1 MNNIHF
7 VKSTCVLQS
16 MNLLA
21 NALRGH
27 MARREHLR
35 RVQNEQKDEQQTR
48 ETDAPRAE
56 RRPSSR
62 SSAPAPP
69 KRGTPAADADTTQR
83 QQRVDSPAYDEAV
96 ALLQSAL
103 QGHSK
108 RQNFLQQQR
117 RGSHARTWTLSTAEC
132 GLRSSHSHYDF
143 TSIAILLRAL
153 LVVIVSIRE
162 RLSLENL
169 FSTL

>member
-1 MNNIHF
+1 MYSF
-7 VKSTCVLQS
+7 SSPQS

-27 MARREHLR
+27 MTRREHLR
-35 RVQNEQKDEQQTR
+35 RVQNEQEEQQQTR
-48 ETDAPRAE
+48 DTDAPRAE

-83 QQRVDSPAYDEAV
+83 QQQPQQSVDSPAYDEAV
-96 ALLQSAL
+96 SLLQSAL

-108 RQNFLQQQR
+108 RQKFLHQQR
-117 RGSHARTWTLSTAEC
+117 RGSHART
-132 GLRSSHSHYDF
+132 
-143 TSIAILLRAL
+143 
-153 LVVIVSIRE
+153 
-162 RLSLENL
+162 
-169 FSTL
+169 